1 MPVVLARKTLMPIQL
16 LALDLEATLID
27 DAMNANPRPGLYR
40 FLSFCDE
47 SFPRVSLLTTVDE
60 DSAREVLEQ
69 LAENRDAPSSLV
81 DRIGYINWDG
91 EFKDLR
97 NVSGIALTD
106 ILFVDD
112 DRGWIHPEQ
121 LGQWIQI
128 DAWHGGAD
136 EGLARVQNVLTKR
149 LLST

>member
-1 MPVVLARKTLMPIQL
+1 MAIQL

-40 FLSFCDE
+40 FLSFCHE
-47 SFPRVSLLTTVDE
+47 SFPRVSLLTTVE
-60 DSAREVLEQ
+60 EEPAREVLEG
-69 LAENRDAPSSLV
+69 LAESRDAPSSLV
-81 DRIGYINWDG
+81 ERMGYISWHG

-97 NVSGIALTD
+97 NFPDVSVSE

-112 DRGWIHPEQ
+112 DRGWVHPEQ
-121 LGQWIQI
+121 LDQWIEI

-136 EGLARVQNVLTKR
+136 EELERVQTELDRRIATA
-149 LLST
+149 

>member
-1 MPVVLARKTLMPIQL
+1 MVLAWNPLMPIQL
-16 LALDLEATLID
+16 LALDLEATLVD
-27 DAMNANPRPGLYR
+27 DALNANPRPGLYR

-60 DSAREVLEQ
+60 DSARDVLEQ
-69 LAENRDAPSSLV
+69 LADNRDAPSSLV

-91 EFKDLR
+91 QFKDLR
-97 NVSGIALTD
+97 NVSDVALTD

-121 LGQWIQI
+121 LGQWIHI

-136 EGLARVQNVLTKR
+136 DELARVQNELASR